1 MENIARAKKED
12 ENFTADKADPELPL
26 DLEVEGR
33 ENFEQ
38 KTQAVGQVSFDLKTF
53 FLVQHQGCS
62 EVFRHRP
69 STTRGN
75 KEKPA

>member
-12 ENFTADKADPELPL
+12 ENFTADKADPELSL

-33 ENFEQ
+33 ESFEQ

-53 FLVQHQGCS
+53 FLVQYQGGIRKGR
-62 EVFRHRP
+62 ELKV
-69 STTRGN
+69 G
-75 KEKPA
+75 EGAGG